1 MPNELIIQSTLIF
14 SRLVCLPGNVMEKL
28 KLSDRLGYGT
38 TDFFMTCSTG
48 TELSIFHGA
57 SHIGHYEKE
66 LRCDS
71 QSNYGFQG
79 LRSKEQDNYGI
90 MNAAMR
96 CSGGKWVVSNQ
107 NHRGYWNDELNCQEG
122 WVITGIEAKEQHL
135 KGIIN
140 FKIRCT
146 EILS

>member
-1 MPNELIIQSTLIF
+1 
-14 SRLVCLPGNVMEKL
+14 MEKL

-48 TELSIFHGA
+48 TELSIFHVA

-66 LRCDS
+66 IRCDS

-96 CSGGKWVVSNQ
+96 CSGEVGSLQPKPQ
-107 NHRGYWNDELNCQEG
+107 RLLGGGLTRFLPLFAAAALADLLQ
-122 WVITGIEAKEQHL
+122 
-135 KGIIN
+135 
-140 FKIRCT
+140 
-146 EILS
+146 